1 MLQSHTSEVM
11 FIVRGEDLKSFLQF
25 TKIYVF
31 NFKVV
36 VRFILPPAV
45 NTSCGSTSF
54 PELASNSLFSFS
66 YFGGCLVVFYCGSNS
81 LLIAKMACL
90 YFFF

>member
-1 MLQSHTSEVM
+1 MNMLQSHTSKVM
-11 FIVRGEDLKSFLQF
+11 FIVRGEDLESFLQF

-36 VRFILPPAV
+36 VQFILPPAV
-45 NTSCGSTSF
+45 NTSCDCSTSF

-81 LLIAKMACL
+81 L
-90 YFFF
+90 